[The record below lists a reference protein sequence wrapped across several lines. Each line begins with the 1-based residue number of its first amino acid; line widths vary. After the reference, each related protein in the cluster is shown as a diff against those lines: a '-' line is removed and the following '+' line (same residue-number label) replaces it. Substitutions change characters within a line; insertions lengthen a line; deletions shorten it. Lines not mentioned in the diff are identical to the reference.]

1 MTELAE
7 RFTEL
12 RELRARCPELIAA
25 RAAGRKRR
33 PLLGAD
39 GRLMIVAADHP
50 ARGALGVRGEPGAMA
65 DRYDL
70 LARLLTALSRPGVDG
85 LLGTAD
91 IVEDLLLLGA
101 LDDKVVIGSMNRG
114 GLHGSSFELDDRFT
128 GYDPATL
135 SSMGLDGGKMLTRIA
150 PADPGT
156 VRTLESAGRAVTEL
170 GSRGLVAMLEPFIC
184 RRVDGRVV
192 NDLSGQAVIKSVAI
206 ASGLGATSGYT
217 WLKLPVLDDMT
228 EVMAATTLPVL
239 LLGGDPDGPADQAYA
254 RWQAALALPG
264 ARGVVVGRTLLYP
277 QDGDVAAAVDAACAL
292 VHSVRGPVREAR
304 GAMLPG
310 LRSEE

>member
-1 MTELAE
+1 MPDAAQ
-7 RFTEL
+7 FAEL

-33 PLLGAD
+33 PLLRAD

-50 ARGALGVRGEPGAMA
+50 ARGALGVRGNANAMA

-70 LARLLTALSRPGVDG
+70 LSRLVTALRRPGVDG

-91 IVEDLLLLGA
+91 IIEDLLLLGA

-114 GLHGSSFELDDRFT
+114 GLQGSSFELDDRFT
-128 GYDPATL
+128 GYDPATIAAM
-135 SSMGLDGGKMLTRIA
+135 SLDGGKMLTRID
-150 PADPGT
+150 PADPAT
-156 VRTLESAGRAVTEL
+156 ATMLESAGRAVTEL
-170 GSRGLVAMLEPFIC
+170 GSRQLLAMLEPFMC
-184 RRVDGRVV
+184 RREDGRVV
-192 NDLSGQAVIKSVAI
+192 NDLSAPAVIRSVAI

-217 WLKLPVLDDMT
+217 WLKLPVADRME

-239 LLGGDPDGPADQAYA
+239 LLGGDPDGPAADTYA

-264 ARGVVVGRTLLYP
+264 VRGFVVGRTLLYP
-277 QDGDVAAAVDAACAL
+277 EDGDVAAAVDAACAL
-292 VHSVRGPVREAR
+292 VHP
-304 GAMLPG
+304 
-310 LRSEE
+310 

>member
-1 MTELAE
+1 MTGLVA
-7 RFTEL
+7 RFAEL
-12 RELRARCPELIAA
+12 RELRARYPELISA

-33 PLLGAD
+33 PLLRDD

-50 ARGALGVRGEPGAMA
+50 ARGALGVRGVPGAMA

-85 LLGTAD
+85 LLATAD

-101 LDDKVVIGSMNRG
+101 LDDKIVIGSMNRG
-114 GLHGSSFELDDRFT
+114 GLSGSSFELDDRFT
-128 GYDPATL
+128 GYDAATI
-135 SSMGLDGGKMLTRIA
+135 SSMGLDGGKMLTRID

-170 GSRGLVAMLEPFIC
+170 SSRQLMAMIEPFIC
-184 RRVDGRVV
+184 RWIDGRVV
-192 NDLSGQAVIKSVAI
+192 NDLSTQAVIRSVAI

-217 WLKLPVLDDMT
+217 WLKLPVLDNMT

-239 LLGGDPDGPADQAYA
+239 LLGGDPDGPAEQAYA

-264 ARGVVVGRTLLYP
+264 VRGFVIGRSLLYP
-277 QDGDVAAAVDAACAL
+277 EDGKVAAAVDAACAL
-292 VHSVRGPVREAR
+292 VHAP
-304 GAMLPG
+304 
-310 LRSEE
+310 